1 MAKVT
6 RKPAK
11 RKKRTKKGSPQA
23 RARAAR
29 QRFREQQK
37 RAVAARKGW
46 AKRRHQDFEAANELI
61 ATQLMRAQSMG
72 AELDVF
78 GARLELA
85 HDHAK
90 RISNRTGV
98 SVRDVYTIFLSP
110 TAARNLWPWMI
121 GNTKVS

>member
-1 MAKVT
+1 MPRVT
-6 RKPAK
+6 RKSKK
-11 RKKRTKKGSPQA
+11 RKKRASPQA
-23 RARAAR
+23 LARAAR
-29 QRFREQQK
+29 ERFKAQQK

-46 AKRRHQDFEAANELI
+46 AKRKRQDFEAAYELA
-61 ATQLMRAQSMG
+61 ATRLMRAQSMG

-98 SVRDVYTIFLSP
+98 SVRDIYTIFLSP

-121 GNTKVS
+121 GKSKWV